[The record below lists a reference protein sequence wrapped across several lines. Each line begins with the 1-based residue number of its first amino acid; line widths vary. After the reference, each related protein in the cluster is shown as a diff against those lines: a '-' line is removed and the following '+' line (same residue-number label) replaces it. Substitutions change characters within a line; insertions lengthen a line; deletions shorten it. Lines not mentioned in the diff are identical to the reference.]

1 MFKQMLMIFALSI
14 LTTVGI
20 YTPNANAAT
29 KDYLD
34 YSAQHTLSLFSQQIP
49 GGSDLLAKGAGVLVF
64 PSVIKAGIG
73 WGGEYGEGALIEKGS
88 AIPSSYYNIV
98 GLSFG
103 FQFGI
108 QVKSVVIVFL
118 TDKSLQDF
126 KNSSGWKAG
135 VDGSIAVIAVGVGA
149 SIDTQQLNSPIV
161 AVVFDQRGLM
171 YSLTLT
177 GDKISRIYK

>member
-34 YSAQHTLSLFSQQIP
+34 YSTQHTLSLFTQQIP
-49 GGSDLLAKGAGVLVF
+49 GGTDLLAKGAGVLVF
-64 PSVIKAGIG
+64 PSVVKAGIG

-88 AIPSSYYNIV
+88 SIPSSYYNII
-98 GLSFG
+98 GLSVG

-108 QVKSVVIVFL
+108 QVKSVMLVFL
-118 TDKSLQDF
+118 TDKALQDF
-126 KNSSGWKAG
+126 KNSSGWKVG
-135 VDGSIAVIAVGVGA
+135 VDGSVAIIAVGVGA
-149 SIDTQQLNSPIV
+149 SIDTQRLDAPIV
-161 AVVFDQRGLM
+161 GIVFDQRGLM
-171 YSLTLT
+171 YNLTLEES
-177 GDKISRIYK
+177 KISRIWK